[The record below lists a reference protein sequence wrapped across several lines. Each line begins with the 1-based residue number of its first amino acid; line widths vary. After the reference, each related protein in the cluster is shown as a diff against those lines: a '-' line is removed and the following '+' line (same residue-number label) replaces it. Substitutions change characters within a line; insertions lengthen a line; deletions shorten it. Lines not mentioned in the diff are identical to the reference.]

1 MDTVYSKPSATGDA
15 GLPDS
20 APEPS
25 LPPKIP
31 CGFIV
36 FLSLSFDIRQCE
48 CVPPSFHGVSY
59 PSVNAPE
66 LMLHHL
72 H

>member
-25 LPPKIP
+25 LPPKTP
-31 CGFIV
+31 CGFILLCLW
-36 FLSLSFDIRQCE
+36 LSLAFFIS
-48 CVPPSFHGVSY
+48 
-59 PSVNAPE
+59 
-66 LMLHHL
+66 
-72 H
+72 